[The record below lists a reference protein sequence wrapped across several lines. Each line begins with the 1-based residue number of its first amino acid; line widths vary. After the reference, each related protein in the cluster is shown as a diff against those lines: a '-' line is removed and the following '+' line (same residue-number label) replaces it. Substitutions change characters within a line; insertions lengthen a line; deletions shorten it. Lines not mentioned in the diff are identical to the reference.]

1 MRVCLLLSVL
11 VLSGC
16 ASSPYPRTSTITEV
30 DSTHRY
36 GYRSYDPCI
45 RCGEGWIFLNL
56 DDTAHLK
63 NQ

>member
-1 MRVCLLLSVL
+1 MRLLVVFAFVL
-11 VLSGC
+11 AGC
-16 ASSPYPRTSTITEV
+16 SSSPYERTQATSSSESV
-30 DSTHRY
+30 HRV

-63 NQ
+63 K